1 MSVPRQF
8 LRFAVR
14 YLSSADIV
22 EVLIARSFELPL
34 QEFGRDSQL
43 YKNSAFPALAAMISY
58 IRTSSIAVDTDAA
71 IDKAS
76 WRKVR

>member
-43 YKNSAFPALAAMISY
+43 YKSSAFPALAAMITVVTFALPQSRL
-58 IRTSSIAVDTDAA
+58 ILMLQLTRRHGG
-71 IDKAS
+71 K
-76 WRKVR
+76 